1 MSLGYV
7 HSHTLRTKNLV
18 MQVVREKP
26 KTERLSGRL
35 TFARPA
41 PLSAVH

>member
-26 KTERLSGRL
+26 LMER
-35 TFARPA
+35 
-41 PLSAVH
+41 